1 MKTERRIFQNVYLDS
16 VTLMRVSANLMKLEG
31 VAEASVLMGTPSNM
45 DLLVQ
50 SGLLA
55 EAPTV
60 KPSDLVVVIKG
71 EDGVLDN
78 AFTEAAEALRPK
90 ESSSG
95 GVSTL
100 PPPASLRC
108 AVAENPEASLAII
121 AVPGAFAAAEAL
133 KALGAGLNVM
143 IFSDNVPVWQ
153 EVALKRA
160 AAERGL
166 LVMGPD
172 CGTAIINGVPLAF
185 ANVVRRGSIG
195 VVGASGTGIQQV
207 TCLVHS
213 LGEGISQ
220 AIGTGGHDL
229 SAEVGG
235 LTMLAAIDALA
246 KDDATKVITLISKP
260 PSRDV
265 SMLIL
270 KAAAATGKPVVVNF
284 FGTDTSALIADLEIS
299 ARSRLYT
306 AATLEEAAHR
316 SVALAQGAAPTF
328 TSAIPG
334 ASSPAESGLRAQAAA
349 LRAQAAALRAQ
360 AALDPRQTC
369 LRALYT
375 GGTFCYEAQW
385 LLGAC
390 LGDVYSNAPTGVSK
404 PLENPFKSTGN
415 AIVDLGDDVFTR
427 GKPHP
432 MIDPAPRNG
441 RLVQEMADPTCGVL
455 LLDVVLGY
463 GSHEDPAGE
472 LAAAIAKGKAANPK
486 PPICIA
492 SVCGTDQDPQLFNE
506 QCAKLEAQGV
516 VLCRS
521 NAQAA
526 ALAACVLMA

>member
-16 VTLMRVSANLMKLEG
+16 VTLMRISANLMKLEG

-55 EAPTV
+55 EPPMV
-60 KPSDLVVVIKG
+60 KSSDLVVVIKG
-71 EDGVLDN
+71 DEGVLDN

-90 ESSSG
+90 ESG
-95 GVSTL
+95 TGEVSIL
-100 PPPASLRC
+100 PPPTSLRC
-108 AVAENPEASLAII
+108 AVAENADSSLALIS
-121 AVPGAFAAAEAL
+121 VPGAFAAAEAL
-133 KALGAGLNVM
+133 KAIGAGLNVM

-160 AAERGL
+160 ATARGL

-172 CGTAIINGVPLAF
+172 CGTSIINGAPLAF
-185 ANVVRRGSIG
+185 ANAVRRGSIG
-195 VVGASGTGIQQV
+195 IVGASGTGIQQV
-207 TCLVHS
+207 TCLIHG
-213 LGEGISQ
+213 LGQGISQ

-235 LTMLAAIDALA
+235 LTMLAGIDALA
-246 KDDATKVITLISKP
+246 RDDSTKIITLISKP
-260 PSRDV
+260 PSREV
-265 SMLIL
+265 GTTIL

-284 FGTDTSALIADLEIS
+284 FGADTAALIATLDAS
-299 ARSRLYT
+299 ACSRFCIAT
-306 AATLEEAAHR
+306 TLEEAAHR
-316 SVALAQGAAPTF
+316 SVALAESKAPTF
-328 TSAIPG
+328 TN
-334 ASSPAESGLRAQAAA
+334 
-349 LRAQAAALRAQ
+349 
-360 AALDPRQTC
+360 
-369 LRALYT
+369 
-375 GGTFCYEAQW
+375 
-385 LLGAC
+385 C
-390 LGDVYSNAPTGVSK
+390 LGDIYSNAPAGSSNS
-404 PLENPFKSTGN
+404 LETPFKSTGN
-415 AIVDLGDDVFTR
+415 TIVDLGDDVFTR

-432 MIDPAPRNG
+432 MIDPTPRNG
-441 RLVQEMADPTCGVL
+441 RLIQEMADPTCGVL

-472 LAAAIAKGKAANPK
+472 LAAAIAKGKAATAN

-492 SVCGTDQDPQLFNE
+492 SVCGTDQDPQHLDV

-516 VLCRS
+516 VLCQS

>member
-1 MKTERRIFQNVYLDS
+1 MKTECRVFQNVYLDS

-31 VAEASVLMGTPSNM
+31 VDEASVLMGTPSNM
-45 DLLVQ
+45 NLLVQ
-50 SGLLA
+50 GGLLT
-55 EAPTV
+55 EAPVV

-71 EDGVLDN
+71 DDGVLDD
-78 AFTEAAEALRPK
+78 AFTEAAKALNPK
-90 ESSSG
+90 ESNCG
-95 GVSTL
+95 EVSTL

-108 AVAENPEASLAII
+108 AVAETPDASLALI

-143 IFSDNVPVWQ
+143 IFSDNVPIWQ
-153 EVALKRA
+153 EAALKRA

-185 ANVVRRGSIG
+185 ANAIRRGSIG
-195 VVGASGTGIQQV
+195 VVGASGTGIQEV
-207 TCLVHS
+207 TCLIHH
-213 LGEGISQ
+213 LGAGISQ

-235 LTMLAAIDALA
+235 LTMLAGIDALA
-246 KDDATKVITLISKP
+246 RDDATNVITLISKP

-265 SMLIL
+265 SMTIL

-284 FGTDTSALIADLEIS
+284 FGSDTTALIAGLGG
-299 ARSRLYT
+299 AAHSRLYA

-316 SVALAQGAAPTF
+316 SVALTKGAPPTF
-328 TSAIPG
+328 TSAVPG
-334 ASSPAESGLRAQAAA
+334 TRSPAESTLRD
-349 LRAQAAALRAQ
+349 QAAALRAQ
-360 AALDPRQTC
+360 AALTPQQTN

-375 GGTFCYEAQW
+375 GGTFCYEAQC
-385 LLGAC
+385 LLGRC
-390 LGDVYSNAPTGVSK
+390 LGDIHSNAPTGASK
-404 PLENPFKSTGN
+404 PLENPFESTGN
-415 AIVDLGDDVFTR
+415 ALIDLGDDMFTR

-432 MIDPAPRNG
+432 MIDPAPRNA
-441 RLVQEMADPTCGVL
+441 RLVQEMTDPTCGVL
-455 LLDVVLGY
+455 LFDVVLGY

-472 LAAAIAKGKAANPK
+472 LAAALAKGKAASPNP
-486 PPICIA
+486 PLCIA
-492 SVCGTDQDPQLFNE
+492 SVCGTEQDPQRLGE

-516 VLCRS
+516 VLCQS
-521 NAQAA
+521 NARAA

>member
-16 VTLMRVSANLMKLEG
+16 VTLMRISANLMKLEG

-55 EAPTV
+55 EPPMV
-60 KPSDLVVVIKG
+60 KSSDLVVVIKG
-71 EDGVLDN
+71 DEGVLDN

-90 ESSSG
+90 ESG
-95 GVSTL
+95 TGEVSIL
-100 PPPASLRC
+100 PPPTSLRC
-108 AVAENPEASLAII
+108 AVAENADSSLALIS
-121 AVPGAFAAAEAL
+121 VPGAFAAAEAL
-133 KALGAGLNVM
+133 KAIGAGLNVM

-160 AAERGL
+160 ATARGL

-172 CGTAIINGVPLAF
+172 CGTSIINGAPLAF
-185 ANVVRRGSIG
+185 ANAVRRGSIG
-195 VVGASGTGIQQV
+195 IVGASGTGIQQV
-207 TCLVHS
+207 TCLIHG
-213 LGEGISQ
+213 LGQGISQ

-235 LTMLAAIDALA
+235 LTMLAGIDALA
-246 KDDATKVITLISKP
+246 RDDSTKIITLISKP
-260 PSRDV
+260 PSREV
-265 SMLIL
+265 GTTIL

-284 FGTDTSALIADLEIS
+284 FGADTAALIATLDAS
-299 ARSRLYT
+299 ACSRFCIAT
-306 AATLEEAAHR
+306 TLEEAAHR
-316 SVALAQGAAPTF
+316 SVALAESKAPTF
-328 TSAIPG
+328 TSVIPG
-334 ASSPAESGLRAQAAA
+334 TNSPAETILRARAKA
-349 LRAQAAALRAQ
+349 LRTQASLTPQ
-360 AALDPRQTC
+360 QTR

-385 LLGAC
+385 LLGNC
-390 LGDVYSNAPTGVSK
+390 LGDIYSNAPAGSSNS
-404 PLENPFKSTGN
+404 LETPFKSTGN
-415 AIVDLGDDVFTR
+415 TIVDLGDDVFTR

-432 MIDPAPRNG
+432 MIDPTPRNG
-441 RLVQEMADPTCGVL
+441 RLIQEMADPTCGVL

-472 LAAAIAKGKAANPK
+472 LAAAIAKGKAATAN

-492 SVCGTDQDPQLFNE
+492 SVCGTDQDPQHLDV

-516 VLCRS
+516 VLCQS